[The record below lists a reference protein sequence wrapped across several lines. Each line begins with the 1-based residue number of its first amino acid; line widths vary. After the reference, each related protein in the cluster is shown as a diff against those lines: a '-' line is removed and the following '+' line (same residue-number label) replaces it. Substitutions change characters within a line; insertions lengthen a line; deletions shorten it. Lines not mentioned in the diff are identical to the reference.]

1 MADDDPEDDLDKEI
15 AELEEEIAALEEGDA
30 PEEEP
35 EEKGS
40 IRDKVPFLSKGDEE
54 EATDSPQDDESDED
68 EASDDDGGPVS
79 SLMGRFRGDDED
91 EEEEPAEAEP
101 DEELEEAEDDEEEG
115 SGIGGL
121 VGRFRGDE
129 DDEPTEPEPEIEP
142 EEPAEEADAPE
153 PEPFEEPGEAE
164 ETEAPDV
171 EPDEEPEPT
180 ALEAGNPGETDD
192 ESLSEAERRRRRR
205 SDLWERTDEG
215 WLRLDPDATE
225 QDEPPEED
233 DPSSAGPAALLA
245 RFRGED
251 DEEDEEEDDIPR
263 EIYGPP
269 PPEEEEEGNKL
280 ILAAWIIGIL
290 LLLALIAAGAVYLLG
305 AGGSSAPTA
314 SVTSTAITS
323 DGSFVAATGQAIQFD
338 ASDTEG
344 TVDEYRWD
352 FGDGA
357 TTTTTEPSTEHTY
370 TEAGSYTVTLT
381 AASGDSTDEAT
392 LSVVVVEAPTAQ
404 PQVLFGGEPVAP
416 PGEVGNN
423 PFVGDSVT
431 LDGSQSTADPNQEV
445 ASYEWDVDGDGEPD
459 ATGETAQTS
468 FDEAGRWLV
477 ALTVTD
483 DLGNTASSTQ
493 RVHVSDAIAFENETV
508 GRAVGNDTTATH
520 NVSVGPGRGTVPP
533 VQLGLV
539 LTYESGSDTGTPLD
553 TQVQSDL
560 DLSVTDPEGNE
571 FTADEDEGAG
581 QEFLN
586 VTGAD
591 LANLGTWTVDVTHDS
606 GSAGAGNEVT
616 YTLRVQTIY

>member
-1 MADDDPEDDLDKEI
+1 MADEDPEDDLDKEI
-15 AELEEEIAALEEGDA
+15 AELEKEIAALEEGDA

-54 EATDSPQDDESDED
+54 ADDEEATETPQDDEDD
-68 EASDDDGGPVS
+68 EADEGDESEDSGGRFSGLV
-79 SLMGRFRGDDED
+79 GRFRGDDEGED
-91 EEEEPAEAEP
+91 EEPAEAEP
-101 DEELEEAEDDEEEG
+101 DDE
-115 SGIGGL
+115 
-121 VGRFRGDE
+121 V
-129 DDEPTEPEPEIEP
+129 EPT
-142 EEPAEEADAPE
+142 EEPAEEAEAPE
-153 PEPFEEPGEAE
+153 LEPTEDPGEAE

-171 EPDEEPEPT
+171 EPEPDGEPEAT
-180 ALEAGNPGETDD
+180 NLEAGNPEETDD
-192 ESLSEAERRRRRR
+192 EEAISEAERRRRGR

-215 WLRLDPDATE
+215 WRRLDPDAAE
-225 QDEPPEED
+225 ADEPPEED
-233 DPSSAGPAALLA
+233 EGSSAGPAALLA

-251 DEEDEEEDDIPR
+251 DEDDEEEDDVPR

-290 LLLALIAAGAVYLLG
+290 LLLALIAAGAAYLLG
-305 AGGSSAPTA
+305 GGGSSAPSA

-323 DGSFVAATGQAIQFD
+323 DGSFVAATGQPIQFD
-338 ASDTEG
+338 ASGTEG
-344 TVDEYRWD
+344 SVDEYRWD

-357 TTTTTEPSTEHTY
+357 TTTTTKPSTEHTY

-392 LSVVVVEAPTAQ
+392 LSVVAVEAPTAQ
-404 PQVLFGGEPVAP
+404 PQVLLDGEPVAP

-431 LDGSQSTADPNQEV
+431 LDGSESTADPDQEI

-477 ALTVTD
+477 DLTVTD

-493 RVHVSDAIAFENETV
+493 RVHVSDAVAFENETV
-508 GRAVGNDTTATH
+508 GAAVGNDTTATH
-520 NVSVGPGRGTVPP
+520 NVSVDAGRGTVPP

-539 LTYESGSDTGTPLD
+539 LTYESGGDTGTPLD

-560 DLSVTDPEGNE
+560 DLSVTDPEDNE

-581 QEFLN
+581 QESLN

-591 LANLGTWTVDVTHDS
+591 LSNLGTWTVEVTHDS
-606 GSAGAGNEVT
+606 GSAGAANEVT